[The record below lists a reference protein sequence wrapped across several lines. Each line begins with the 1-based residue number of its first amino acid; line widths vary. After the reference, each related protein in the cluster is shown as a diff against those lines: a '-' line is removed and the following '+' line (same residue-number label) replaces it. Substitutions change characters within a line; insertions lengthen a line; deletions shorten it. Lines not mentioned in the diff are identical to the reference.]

1 MKIFKKILKIFCLV
15 LLLFTLV
22 NNINLN
28 AIIIDINQE
37 GGGNEENDGN
47 KNPYGLCR
55 DYSINVDE
63 DNNIGYLERSINGN
77 SVVLGT
83 CEVIIIDTLNPN
95 GYVLCDDDNNSLGT
109 ITILI
114 DSNDEEKGAIVNVNG
129 EIDSIISINDEV
141 SIIE

>member
-22 NNINLN
+22 NNINLS

-37 GGGNEENDGN
+37 GGGSEENGDHT
-47 KNPYGLCR
+47 PYGLVK
-55 DYSINVDE
+55 DYLINVDG
-63 DNNIGYLERSINGN
+63 NNIGYLERSINGN

-83 CEVIIIDTLNPN
+83 CEVIIIDVLNPE
-95 GYVLCDDDNNSLGT
+95 GYILCNDDNNSLGT

-114 DSNDEEKGAIVNVNG
+114 NSNNRENGTIVNLNG
-129 EIDSIISINDEV
+129 EISTIISINEEV
-141 SIIE
+141 KICD

>member
-1 MKIFKKILKIFCLV
+1 MKIFKKTIKIFCLV
-15 LLLFTLV
+15 LLLFTLA
-22 NNINLN
+22 NNINLS

-37 GGGNEENDGN
+37 GDGSGKDGD

-83 CEVIIIDTLNPN
+83 CEVIIIDVLNPE
-95 GYVLCDDDNNSLGT
+95 GYILCNDNNNSLGT

-114 DSNDEEKGAIVNVNG
+114 NCNDETKGTIVNVIG
-129 EIDSIISINDEV
+129 EISTIISINEEV
-141 SIIE
+141 KIIN

>member
-1 MKIFKKILKIFCLV
+1 MKIFKKMLKIFCLV
-15 LLLFTLV
+15 LLLFTLA
-22 NNINLN
+22 NNINLS

-37 GGGNEENDGN
+37 GGGSEENGDYT
-47 KNPYGLCR
+47 PYGLVK
-55 DYSINVDE
+55 DYLINVDE
-63 DNNIGYLERSINGN
+63 NNIGYLERSINGN

-95 GYVLCDDDNNSLGT
+95 GYVLCNDDNSSLGT

-114 DSNDEEKGAIVNVNG
+114 NSNNEEKGTIVNLNG
-129 EIDSIISINDEV
+129 EISAIISINEEV